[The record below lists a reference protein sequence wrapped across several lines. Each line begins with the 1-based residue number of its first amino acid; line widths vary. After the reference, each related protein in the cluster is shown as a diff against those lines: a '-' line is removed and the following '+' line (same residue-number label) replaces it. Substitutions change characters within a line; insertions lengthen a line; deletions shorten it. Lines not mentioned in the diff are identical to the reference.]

1 MGLGGGY
8 VRVSHVFEGPKNWAL
23 SQYIGIVEIDEP

>member
-23 SQYIGIVEIDEP
+23 SQYTLHLLP